1 MMSSTTKKGSLE
13 ELFSIIYDT
22 PDFGVYSIVKDKFD
36 STREVINFNI
46 DLYDNLHGKNGWKYN
61 LLTGKLEK

>member
-1 MMSSTTKKGSLE
+1 MSSTTKKGSLE

-22 PDFGVYSIVKDKFD
+22 PGFGVYSIVKDKFD